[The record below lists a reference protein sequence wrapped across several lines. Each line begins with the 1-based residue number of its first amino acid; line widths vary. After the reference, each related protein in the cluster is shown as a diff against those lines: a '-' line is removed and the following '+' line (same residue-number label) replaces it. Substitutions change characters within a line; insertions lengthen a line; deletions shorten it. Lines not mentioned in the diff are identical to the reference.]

1 VIRRSIFT
9 LLALAASGALAA
21 CSAHGPSA
29 VTGIPSTGGSD
40 SPAFTGSLGFPH
52 AGTAVHVCP
61 PVSNGFARCAS
72 LIRTDVAPHLAG
84 PAVSGYG
91 PSNLRT
97 AYSITASGSSS
108 TTVAV
113 VDAYNDPSANAN
125 LKVYRSNFGLAACT
139 VGNGCFK
146 VARLSGAPNDTTGWS
161 LEESLDV
168 DMVSGICPKCHIIL
182 VEAKSNS
189 FADLAA
195 AEVYATAH
203 AKYVSN
209 SWSGS
214 EGITTYDGDFNVAGV
229 AITAAT
235 GDSGYNSPAGWP
247 AILPTVTGVGG
258 TTLTSVSPRTETS
271 WAGAGSGCSAIYAKP
286 SYQTMATGCNLR
298 AESDVSADANPS
310 TGVAVYD
317 TYLGVGGWV
326 EVGGTSV
333 ATPIIASVF
342 ALKNVA
348 ADNNNT
354 HVYANTA
361 HLNDI
366 IAGPANGGCGA
377 PLCVPGVGWD
387 GPTGLGTPHGVG
399 AF

>member
-1 VIRRSIFT
+1 VTRRSILA
-9 LLALAASGALAA
+9 LLTLAASAALAA
-21 CSAHGPSA
+21 CSSNGSSSVMSAPSA
-29 VTGIPSTGGSD
+29 NGPT
-40 SPAFTGSLGFPH
+40 FTGSLAFPR
-52 AGTAVHVCP
+52 AGTAVHVCA
-61 PVSNGFARCAS
+61 PVAPGYARCAS
-72 LIRTDVAPHLAG
+72 LIRTDIAPNLAG
-84 PAVSGYG
+84 PAVAGYG

-97 AYSITASGSSS
+97 AYSLTAMGSSS
-108 TTVAV
+108 VTVAI
-113 VDAYNDPSANAN
+113 VDAYNDPNANAN
-125 LKVYRSNFGLAACT
+125 LKVYRTNFGLPACT
-139 VGNGCFK
+139 TATGCFK

-168 DMVSGICPKCHIIL
+168 DMVSAICPDCHIIL

-189 FADLAA
+189 ISDLAA

-203 AKYVSN
+203 AHYVSN
-209 SWSGS
+209 SWSGG
-214 EGITTYDGDFNVAGV
+214 EGITTYDNDFNKKGI

-258 TTLTSVSPRTETS
+258 TTLSSVSPRHETS
-271 WAGAGSGCSAIYAKP
+271 WSGAGSGCSAIYPKP

-298 AESDVSADANPS
+298 AESDVSADANPD

-342 ALKNVA
+342 ALKNVSA
-348 ADNNNT
+348 NNNNT

-361 HLNDI
+361 HLHDI
-366 IAGPANGGCGA
+366 TSGPSNGGCGA
-377 PLCVPGVGWD
+377 PLCVPGKGWD
-387 GPTGLGTPHGVG
+387 GPTGLGTPNGLS